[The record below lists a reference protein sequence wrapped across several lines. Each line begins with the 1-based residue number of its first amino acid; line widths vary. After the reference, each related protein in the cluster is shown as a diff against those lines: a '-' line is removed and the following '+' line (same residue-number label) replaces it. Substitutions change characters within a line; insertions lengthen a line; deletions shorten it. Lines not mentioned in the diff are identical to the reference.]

1 MLLAMLARPPHLC
14 GFAAARCSADDDHIV
29 ASHCVKHLLAAAVR
43 WQARTRAAH

>member
-14 GFAAARCSADDDHIV
+14 GFTAASCSADDDHVV
-29 ASHCVKHLLAAAVR
+29 AGHRVKHLLAAAMR